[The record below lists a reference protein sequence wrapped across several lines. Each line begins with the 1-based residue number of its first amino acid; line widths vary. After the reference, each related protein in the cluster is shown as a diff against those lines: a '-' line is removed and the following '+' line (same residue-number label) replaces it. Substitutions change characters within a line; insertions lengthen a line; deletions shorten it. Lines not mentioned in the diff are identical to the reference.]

1 MPGKLD
7 PDARTGDKL
16 LRLFRKLLFDNRRHF
31 LQDLARELNC
41 SPQTIIRLMEQIE
54 SAVGIA
60 LEMGIDQRR
69 RWYRL
74 DPGEK
79 GHLGLDFEEL
89 RFLTMCRQMAVG
101 ILPEPTL
108 LRVDATIRRL
118 AMHMADPHFLDQDDF
133 AFYIKGRINYTP
145 FADDI
150 ERLVR
155 AARTATVCRL
165 TYKAVGRAE
174 ARTHRFIPVRM
185 AAMNNALYVL
195 GGLLGES
202 GLEVE
207 YPGTLAVHRILH
219 VELTADHVRYSR
231 EDDEHGGFGLPWH
244 EPRTF
249 RIRVAPSAADYVR
262 ERIWAAN
269 QTLEDCEDGGLI
281 LTLTTRSEP
290 ELRAWVR
297 SFGDAAGLLEDDGST
312 AHVPGDR
319 PQNSCPPRD
328 CPEKA

>member
-1 MPGKLD
+1 MPSKLD

-31 LQDLARELNC
+31 QQDLARELNC
-41 SPQTIIRLMEQIE
+41 SPQTVIRLMEQIE

-60 LEMGIDQRR
+60 LEMGTEQRR

-74 DPGEK
+74 NPGEK

-89 RFLTMCRQMAVG
+89 RFLTLCRRMAGG
-101 ILPEPTL
+101 ILPEQTL
-108 LRVDATIRRL
+108 QRVDRTIQRL
-118 AMHMADPHFLDQDDF
+118 AMHMADPHFQDQDDF

-145 FADDI
+145 FADTI
-150 ERLVR
+150 ERLVQ
-155 AARTATVCRL
+155 AARCQTVCRIG
-165 TYKAVGRAE
+165 YKAVGKAE
-174 ARTHRFIPVRM
+174 PRIHRFIPVRM

-195 GGLLGES
+195 GGQLGEE

-207 YPGTLAVHRILH
+207 HPCTLAVHRIQN
-219 VELTADHVRYSR
+219 VELTGDHVRYSR
-231 EDDEHGGFGLPWH
+231 DDDEHGGFGLPWH

-249 RIRVAPSAADYVR
+249 HIRVSPNAADYVR
-262 ERIWAAN
+262 ERIWATN
-269 QTLEDCEDGGLI
+269 QQIEDCEDGGLI

-297 SFGDAAGLLEDDGST
+297 SFGDAAVLLEDDT
-312 AHVPGDR
+312 
-319 PQNSCPPRD
+319 PREQD
-328 CPEKA
+328 